1 MTKVQ
6 NSEHHVRMTTSW
18 PQRIL
23 ELEHSGLSLT
33 EIATRVGVAK
43 STISEIKS
51 GATKAPN
58 GDAAVALYKLHKRRC
73 PGLSLARRNPAVKG
87 EAAEAVPTLLS
98 AAGQGR

>member
-1 MTKVQ
+1 MTSVQ
-6 NSEHHVRMTTSW
+6 NSEHHSLMTTSW

-23 ELEHSGLSLT
+23 ELEQSGLSLT
-33 EIATRVGVAK
+33 EIAIRVGVAK
-43 STISEIKS
+43 STISEVKS

-73 PGLSLARRNPAVKG
+73 QSQTAARQRAAFARD
-87 EAAEAVPTLLS
+87 AAEAVPAPLS

>member
-1 MTKVQ
+1 MG
-6 NSEHHVRMTTSW
+6 MTTSW

-23 ELEHSGLSLT
+23 ELEQTGLSLT
-33 EIATRVGVAK
+33 QIAARVGVAK

-51 GATKAPN
+51 GATRAPN

-73 PGLSLARRNPAVKG
+73 QVQSASRRPSAVEG
-87 EAAEAVPTLLS
+87 EAAEATPALLK